1 MNKDEIIGLQWWAR
15 DKVRGFMTGLHK
27 SPDFGFSLDFAQH
40 RAYVPG
46 DSPKFIDWTVLA
58 RQDKYLTKQYEAE
71 SNLRAYF
78 LLDSSASMHGSAGEK
93 WDCAVR
99 QIALSAA
106 LLSKQRDALGL
117 LDVRGGD
124 ERFFEAKNTED
135 AMEQLLSFVA
145 ERNTQPAGNGDLSSG
160 IHRLLSE
167 IPPRSEVILL
177 TDPYHDDMET
187 LSQAVGALVDAGHF
201 IKVLLIVS
209 KDKELSPEYF
219 AGSYVVDS
227 ETGKKTLISLE
238 EAKSLKQFI
247 EQQIDIVKT
256 NAAMY
261 GYSYQVLYTEDAP
274 LLSFRKIIAPKGE

>member
-117 LDVRGGD
+117 LDVRVGE

-135 AMEQLLSFVA
+135 AMEQLLSFLA
-145 ERNTQPAGNGDLSSG
+145 TRNELATGNGNLING

-167 IPPRSEVILL
+167 IPPRSEVIIL
-177 TDPYHDDMET
+177 TDPYHEDMEA

-201 IKVLLIVS
+201 IKLLLLVS
-209 KDKELSPEYF
+209 KDKELSPEHF

-247 EQQIDIVKT
+247 EQQIEIVKT

>member
-135 AMEQLLSFVA
+135 AMEQLLSFLA
-145 ERNTQPAGNGDLSSG
+145 ERNTQPAGNGDLGSG

-167 IPPRSEVILL
+167 IPPRSEVIIL
-177 TDPYHDDMET
+177 TDPYHEDMET

-201 IKVLLIVS
+201 IKLLLIVS

>member
-15 DKVRGFMTGLHK
+15 DRVRGFMTGLHK

-117 LDVRGGD
+117 LDVREGE

-135 AMEQLLSFVA
+135 AMEQLLSFIA
-145 ERNTQPAGNGDLSSG
+145 TRNAQSAGNGNLHNG

-167 IPPRSEVILL
+167 IPPRSEVIIL
-177 TDPYHDDMET
+177 TDPFHEDIEG
-187 LSQAVGALVDAGHF
+187 LSQAVGALVDAGNF
-201 IKVLLIVS
+201 VKVLLLVS
-209 KDKELSPEYF
+209 KDKELSPEHF
-219 AGSYVVDS
+219 AGSFVVDS

-238 EAKSLKQFI
+238 DAKSLNHFI
-247 EQQIDIVKT
+247 EQQIEIVKA

-261 GYSYQVLYTEDAP
+261 GYTYKVLYTEDAP
-274 LLSFRKIIAPKGE
+274 LLNFRKIIAPKGE

>member
-78 LLDSSASMHGSAGEK
+78 LLDSSASMYGSAGEK

-117 LDVRGGD
+117 LDVREGEEG
-124 ERFFEAKNTED
+124 FFEAKNTED
-135 AMEQLLSFVA
+135 AMEQLLSFLA
-145 ERNTQPAGNGDLSSG
+145 TRNSQPAGNGDLLKG
-160 IHRLLSE
+160 IHRLLAE
-167 IPPRSEVILL
+167 IPPRSEVIIM
-177 TDPYHDDMET
+177 TDPYHEDMEG

-201 IKVLLIVS
+201 VKVLLLIS
-209 KDKELSPEYF
+209 KDKELTPEHY
-219 AGSYVVDS
+219 AGSFVIDS

-238 EAKSLKQFI
+238 DAKSLNHFI
-247 EQQIDIVKT
+247 EQQIEIVKA

-261 GYSYQVLYTEDAP
+261 GYTYKVLCTEDAP
-274 LLSFRKIIAPKGE
+274 LLNFRKIIAPKGE

>member
-1 MNKDEIIGLQWWAR
+1 MNKDEIIDCNGAR

-78 LLDSSASMHGSAGEK
+78 LLDSSASMYGSAGEK

-117 LDVRGGD
+117 LDVREGEEG
-124 ERFFEAKNTED
+124 FFEAKNTED
-135 AMEQLLSFVA
+135 AMEQLLSFLA
-145 ERNTQPAGNGDLSSG
+145 TRNSQPAGNGDLLKG
-160 IHRLLSE
+160 IHRLLAE
-167 IPPRSEVILL
+167 IPPRSEVIIM
-177 TDPYHDDMET
+177 TDPYHEDMEG

-201 IKVLLIVS
+201 VKVLLLIS
-209 KDKELSPEYF
+209 KDKELTPEHY
-219 AGSYVVDS
+219 AGSFVIDS

-238 EAKSLKQFI
+238 DAKSLNHFI
-247 EQQIDIVKT
+247 EQQIEIVKA

-261 GYSYQVLYTEDAP
+261 GYTYKVLYTEDAP
-274 LLSFRKIIAPKGE
+274 LLNFRKIIAPKGE

>member
-93 WDCAVR
+93 WDYAVR

-106 LLSKQRDALGL
+106 LLCKQRDAIGL
-117 LDVRGGD
+117 LDVREAE

-135 AMEQLLSFVA
+135 AMDQLLSFIA
-145 ERNTQPAGNGDLSSG
+145 SRTSPTAGNGDLESG
-160 IHRLLSE
+160 IGRLLSE
-167 IPPRSEVILL
+167 IPPRSEVLIL
-177 TDPYHDDMET
+177 TDPFHEDMES
-187 LSQAVGALVDAGHF
+187 LCGRIGALVDAGHF
-201 IKVLLIVS
+201 IKLLLLVS
-209 KDKELSPEYF
+209 KSKELTPDHY
-219 AGSYVVDS
+219 AGSFVVDS
-227 ETGKKTLISLE
+227 ETGEKTLISLE
-238 EAKSLKQFI
+238 EAKSLNLFI
-247 EQQIDIVKT
+247 ERQMEVVKS
-256 NAAMY
+256 NSAMY
-261 GYSYQVLYTEDAP
+261 GYSYQVLFTEDAP
-274 LLSFRKIIAPKGE
+274 LLSFRKIIAPKQA